1 MQKRFIHSSGV
12 WQIRELNVCILLQ
25 SWRSERGMTVT
36 DRLFEVGCVH
46 ENTTTTAKEHTIIL
60 HT

>member
-12 WQIRELNVCILLQ
+12 WQIGELNVCILLQ

-36 DRLFEVGCVH
+36 DRLD
-46 ENTTTTAKEHTIIL
+46 
-60 HT
+60 